1 MNTERLRS
9 TGGARTAHRSSLDIQ
24 ALRATLAEIDF
35 AFESDLEVVKNSAM
49 DEGLK
54 RKVIATLQQRH
65 RERRAAYVHQLAALR
80 QRTDALAAW
89 CLSDSL
95 APPMKFGLGPS
106 RTWVR
111 WGGPLA
117 GTGGNKPKFS
127 SMSMSGGRLV
137 TTRESVIKPTV
148 LLVQSEPAARTDVAV
163 SLIRTGFN
171 VIEAESTGEAWTT
184 LEAQPDVRV
193 LLTDLD
199 VSNGADGLEFARK
212 VYDRWPSIGLVITS
226 GQVRHLRPDDVPGGG
241 CFLPR
246 PVPAETLL
254 HEVKVAAHQIAA

>member
-1 MNTERLRS
+1 
-9 TGGARTAHRSSLDIQ
+9 
-24 ALRATLAEIDF
+24 
-35 AFESDLEVVKNSAM
+35 
-49 DEGLK
+49 
-54 RKVIATLQQRH
+54 
-65 RERRAAYVHQLAALR
+65 
-80 QRTDALAAW
+80 
-89 CLSDSL
+89 
-95 APPMKFGLGPS
+95 
-106 RTWVR
+106 
-111 WGGPLA
+111 LA

-127 SMSMSGGRLV
+127 YMSMSGGRLV

-148 LLVQSEPAARTDVAV
+148 LLVQSEPAARADVAV

-241 CFLPR
+241 CFLPH